1 MVIPTLSYLNLTMAK
16 LISNRDS
23 VSSVKAIRADDFLST
38 FQSSAPHAC
47 HFRHA
52 LALDEDHPTCVGF
65 IPDYILQMN
74 TRTDDEKSKYIVTSS
89 DIEHIASLANE
100 RRESTTSDVGADRS
114 EKKRNRTTDI
124 KEVWFAGSR
133 SNV

>member
-1 MVIPTLSYLNLTMAK
+1 MVITTLSYLNLTMAK

-23 VSSVKAIRADDFLST
+23 VSSVGTIRADDFLST

-52 LALDEDHPTCVGF
+52 LALDERRVGF
-65 IPDYILQMN
+65 IPDYIHQMN

-89 DIEHIASLANE
+89 DIEHITSPANE
-100 RRESTTSDVGADRS
+100 RRESTVSDVGTDCS
-114 EKKRNRTTDI
+114 EGRKNRTTDI
-124 KEVWFAGSR
+124 KEVWFAGSH